1 MNALAPLRRFAGE
14 MSAIIDSDPN
24 SRAATVARRLER
36 SAIAAIVELDKLEFP
51 DPFAQ
56 PRELKDAGDRFVWVM
71 ANRCNDCGAQLV
83 RTPNAATRVEDG
95 PDGPRCDLLECPD
108 PQCGFAEA
116 VEP

>member
-1 MNALAPLRRFAGE
+1 MNAFEFQA
-14 MSAIIDSDPN
+14 
-24 SRAATVARRLER
+24 RALT
-36 SAIAAIVELDKLEFP
+36 D
-51 DPFAQ
+51 
-56 PRELKDAGDRFVWVM
+56 
-71 ANRCNDCGAQLV
+71 CHDCGASLT